1 MHSTLNQPF
10 VQSALFGICSAAAIH
25 PFRDLPRFG
34 DPPFAGSAPLR
45 RSALFGIRPA
55 IAIRLPQKQKSE
67 RFCNFIAIADSS
79 LPLQSGNEPI

>member
-10 VQSALFGICSAAAIH
+10 VQSA
-25 PFRDLPRFG
+25 
-34 DPPFAGSAPLR
+34 PLQR
-45 RSALFGIRPA
+45 PALFGIRPV
-55 IAIRLPQKQKSE
+55 IAICLPQKQKSE

>member
-10 VQSALFGICSAAAIH
+10 VQSA
-25 PFRDLPRFG
+25 
-34 DPPFAGSAPLR
+34 PLQR
-45 RSALFGIRPA
+45 PALLRQSILFGIRPV